1 MFYKYL
7 IDYSV
12 SDRLPMLH
20 VCNHRAISSLFFGG
34 NYCEIF
40 TSEIVGD
47 EKESLIQLLMKI
59 EYAILNNGLGF
70 VGDKEKPRKMIGID
84 FKKTNPEDITVC
96 WLRYPKINVETK
108 SWVAECTIIKNER

>member
-12 SDRLPMLH
+12 SSRLPILH
-20 VCNHRAISSLFFGG
+20 VCNHRAICSVVFEG
-34 NYCEIF
+34 NCCEIF
-40 TSEIVGD
+40 KSDIGGD
-47 EKESLIQLLMKI
+47 EKESLVQLLMKI

-84 FKKTNPEDITVC
+84 FKKTNPEEITVC
-96 WLRYPKINVETK
+96 WLRFPKIDVETN